1 MRERARWKEHE
12 HNLTWAF
19 QNTYSNIFNK
29 YATYVTAFFFPLV
42 TNEKLKVAALVRKHQ
57 HIHTNFTSKFVKSV
71 NYSNYGDGAKF
82 LGCLMIGCQE
92 NL

>member
-19 QNTYSNIFNK
+19 QFTYSNIFNK

-57 HIHTNFTSKFVKSV
+57 HTHTQI
-71 NYSNYGDGAKF
+71 
-82 LGCLMIGCQE
+82 LHQ
-92 NL
+92 NLLNQSTIVIMGTV